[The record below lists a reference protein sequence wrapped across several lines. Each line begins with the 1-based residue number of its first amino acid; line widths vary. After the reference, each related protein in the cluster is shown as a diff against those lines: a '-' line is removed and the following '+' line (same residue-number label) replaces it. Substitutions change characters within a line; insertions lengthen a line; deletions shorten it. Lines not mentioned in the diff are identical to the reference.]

1 MPDVREQD
9 APPVGE
15 QVHMPE
21 PSIIPILNASGL
33 ALAIVG
39 ITLTPVLIVF
49 GLVLFLVTAIKW
61 ARHTRRDIDELP
73 LDHDH

>member
-1 MPDVREQD
+1 MAEVREQE

-21 PSIIPILNASGL
+21 PSIIPVLNAAGL
-33 ALAIVG
+33 AAAIIG
-39 ITLTPVLIVF
+39 ITISPVLIV
-49 GLVLFLVTAIKW
+49 GGALLFLVTAVKW
-61 ARHTRRDIDELP
+61 ARDTRRDIDELP

>member
-1 MPDVREQD
+1 MADVREQE

-21 PSIIPILNASGL
+21 PSLLPVLNAAGL
-33 ALAIVG
+33 AAAIIG
-39 ITLTPVLIVF
+39 ITISPVLIV
-49 GLVLFLVTAIKW
+49 GGGVLFIVTAIKW
-61 ARHTRRDIDELP
+61 ARDTRRDIDALP

>member
-1 MPDVREQD
+1 MAEVREQD

-21 PSIIPILNASGL
+21 PSIIPVLNAAGL
-33 ALAIVG
+33 AMAIVG
-39 ITLTPVLIVF
+39 ITISPVLIVF
-49 GLVLFLVTAIKW
+49 GGVLFLVTAVKW

>member
-1 MPDVREQD
+1 MAEVREQE

-21 PSIIPILNASGL
+21 PSIIPVLNAAGL
-33 ALAIVG
+33 ATAIIG
-39 ITLTPVLIVF
+39 ITISPVLIV
-49 GLVLFLVTAIKW
+49 GGAVLFLVTAVKW
-61 ARHTRRDIDELP
+61 ARDTRRDIDELP

>member
-1 MPDVREQD
+1 MAEVREQD

-21 PSIIPILNASGL
+21 PSIVPVLNAAGL
-33 ALAIVG
+33 AMAIVG
-39 ITLTPVLIVF
+39 ITISPVLIVF
-49 GLVLFLVTAIKW
+49 GGVLFLVTAVKW

>member
-1 MPDVREQD
+1 MADVREQE

-21 PSIIPILNASGL
+21 PSIIPVLNAAGL
-33 ALAIVG
+33 AMAIVG
-39 ITLTPVLIVF
+39 ITISPVLIIF
-49 GLVLFLVTAIKW
+49 GGVLFLVTAVKW

>member
-1 MPDVREQD
+1 MSEVRERE

-21 PSIIPILNASGL
+21 PSIIPVLNAAGL
-33 ALAIVG
+33 ASAIIG
-39 ITLTPVLIVF
+39 ITISPVLIVF
-49 GLVLFLVTAIKW
+49 GGVLFVVTAIKW
-61 ARHTRRDIDELP
+61 ARDTRRDIDELP